1 MFHKANTQI
10 SKLQTMNVHTGQLAT
25 THHFVDD
32 LALVDGFCEPWE
44 VAMDLLR
51 LNGKLPVDSFTLSNG
66 GKAMTFTMTGSK
78 LADNY
83 ESMIRFLICAHQL
96 PLEVKRDRFAIGGA
110 VFEDKL
116 FITYTGR

>member
-1 MFHKANTQI
+1 MDTNSAH
-10 SKLQTMNVHTGQLAT
+10 LAT

-44 VAMDLLR
+44 LAMDMLR
-51 LNGKLPVDSFTLSNG
+51 FNGKLPVDSFKLTPS
-66 GKAMTFTMTGSK
+66 GKTMTFTMTGSK

-83 ESMIRFLICAHQL
+83 ETMIRFLIDMHKL
-96 PLEVKRDRFAIGGA
+96 PLEVKRERFAVGEA